1 MNRNMKSGAGL
12 EVNIG
17 ELLAVLV
24 RKWWIILLS
33 GIMAAG
39 VFFFGT
45 KMFAVPEYESVTK
58 IFVLSQENG
67 NYLTSTD
74 LQLSSYLTRDYAEL
88 IRSRTVA
95 EEVIDR
101 LDLEISPEGLMGMVY
116 VQTKADTRVVSIVVK
131 NSNPELAQKL
141 ANTIREVS
149 ARQIVDVMGVQAVN
163 VVDEANLPV
172 SPSSP
177 NLVNNVILGGAW
189 GLVIAIILILFK
201 HLSDDTIK
209 NTDDVEKYLDLTVLA
224 SIPDND
230 QKEKGKRGVALWR
243 TST

>member
-74 LQLSSYLTRDYAEL
+74 LQLSSY
-88 IRSRTVA
+88 
-95 EEVIDR
+95 
-101 LDLEISPEGLMGMVY
+101 
-116 VQTKADTRVVSIVVK
+116 
-131 NSNPELAQKL
+131 
-141 ANTIREVS
+141 
-149 ARQIVDVMGVQAVN
+149 
-163 VVDEANLPV
+163 
-172 SPSSP
+172 
-177 NLVNNVILGGAW
+177 
-189 GLVIAIILILFK
+189 
-201 HLSDDTIK
+201 
-209 NTDDVEKYLDLTVLA
+209 
-224 SIPDND
+224 
-230 QKEKGKRGVALWR
+230 
-243 TST
+243 